1 MWKLGKP
8 CYNKGMSND
17 VSRRIDTILKKM
29 DNDFDGL
36 IVVDELGTL
45 DEQLEKRNRVDITS
59 KEFSRLA
66 QRVGKMLVRYEQD
79 VQTWKNA
86 E

>member
-1 MWKLGKP
+1 
-8 CYNKGMSND
+8 MSND